1 MLILVRHGRTT
12 ANATGL
18 LQGRVDNPL
27 DETGEQQAQQVAAH
41 LASTSEVAR
50 VIASPL
56 IRAQTTAAPIAAAAG
71 VTVETEDRFVELNY
85 GDWEEKPLTDVPAEI
100 WTQWRTNLDFRP
112 PNGET
117 LNELGAR
124 VRAALAEIQD
134 AAADGDVVVVS
145 HVSPMKAA
153 LGWALQTSDEVSWRI
168 HIAHASVCR
177 IGFRG
182 GQPVVLSVNENPT

>member
-12 ANATGL
+12 ANAQGL

-27 DETGEQQAQQVAAH
+27 DDTGIQQARDVAAH
-41 LASTSEVAR
+41 LSATSVVTG

-56 IRAQTTAAPIAAAAG
+56 VRAQTTAAPIAAAAA
-71 VTVETEDRFVELNY
+71 VSVETDDRFVELSY
-85 GDWEEKPLTDVPAEI
+85 GEWEEKPLTDVPADI
-100 WTQWRTNLDFRP
+100 WEQWRTNLDFRP
-112 PNGET
+112 PGGET

-124 VRAALAEIQD
+124 VREGLEDLRSVATEQ
-134 AAADGDVVVVS
+134 DVVMVS

-153 LGWALQTSDEVSWRI
+153 LGWALQVDDQVSWRI

-182 GQPVVLSVNENPT
+182 GRPVVLSVNENSR